1 MWCHGENGM
10 HQCARDQRQVGH
22 FLFHLGIDKQPLGN
36 YAALHFTMASLAAA
50 NAEFCF
56 NLFREMDNNQGN
68 GNVFF
73 SSLSLFAA
81 LALVRLGAR
90 GDCASQMDKMLHFNT
105 ISGRG
110 DSSITQPGL
119 QSQLKRVLSDI
130 NTSHKDYELSI
141 ANGLFAEKVFD
152 IHQNYTE
159 RAERLYNAKV
169 ERVDFTNDIEDTRY
183 KINKWIEN
191 ETHGKI
197 KNIFHEGSLSSSAV
211 MVLVNAVYFK
221 GKWEA
226 AFAKSETLN
235 CHFKSP
241 KCPGKTVAMMHQERK
256 FNLSVIQDPSM
267 QVLELR
273 YHGDISMYIMLP
285 KSDISQTPGKAMGS
299 LSAANAQFCFDVF
312 KEMSYDHTAENLF
325 FSPLS
330 LLSALAVVLF
340 GARGD
345 SASQMEQ
352 VLHLKELTRAANAS
366 NTKTY
371 LDCIE
376 QLHKL
381 KPENLD
387 FKNNLEG
394 ARMQINSWI
403 EQETKGEIKGLLSPH
418 SLTSSDQ
425 LVLVNAI
432 SFRGT
437 WKYAFQKDQTTAMA
451 FKLDESQSK
460 PVQMM
465 RLQGHFKLGSIK
477 EPRVQV
483 LEMPDAED
491 HLSMVIVLP
500 SEDVGLGQ
508 VTKGI
513 TYEKLKSWIGSA
525 NMKDTAVVLR
535 LPQLRLD
542 ECHEDLTFI
551 LEALGMTDVLDHSRA
566 NLSGV
571 TAGGGLVVSK
581 IIHKAMLEVTEGGPE
596 STLTNQTGEVE
607 NPETFKVDHPF
618 LFFILHKETK
628 TILFYGRVCIP

>member
-1 MWCHGENGM
+1 
-10 HQCARDQRQVGH
+10 
-22 FLFHLGIDKQPLGN
+22 
-36 YAALHFTMASLAAA
+36 
-50 NAEFCF
+50 
-56 NLFREMDNNQGN
+56 
-68 GNVFF
+68 
-73 SSLSLFAA
+73 
-81 LALVRLGAR
+81 
-90 GDCASQMDKMLHFNT
+90 
-105 ISGRG
+105 
-110 DSSITQPGL
+110 
-119 QSQLKRVLSDI
+119 
-130 NTSHKDYELSI
+130 
-141 ANGLFAEKVFD
+141 
-152 IHQNYTE
+152 
-159 RAERLYNAKV
+159 
-169 ERVDFTNDIEDTRY
+169 
-183 KINKWIEN
+183 
-191 ETHGKI
+191 
-197 KNIFHEGSLSSSAV
+197 
-211 MVLVNAVYFK
+211 
-221 GKWEA
+221 
-226 AFAKSETLN
+226 
-235 CHFKSP
+235 
-241 KCPGKTVAMMHQERK
+241 
-256 FNLSVIQDPSM
+256 
-267 QVLELR
+267 
-273 YHGDISMYIMLP
+273 
-285 KSDISQTPGKAMGS
+285 MGS

-366 NTKTY
+366 NAKCEQDTGIHSHIQALLSEISLSSHGQVHMASGIFAEAAHPFLPTY

-403 EQETKGEIKGLLSPH
+403 EQETKGEIKDLLSPN
-418 SLTSSDQ
+418 SLASSDQ

-465 RLQGHFKLGSIK
+465 RLQGRFKLGSVK

-525 NMKDTAVVLR
+525 NMKDTAVVLH

-542 ECHEDLTFI
+542 ERHEDLTFI

-607 NPETFKVDHPF
+607 NPETFKMDHPF